1 MLHVLYLL
9 MRLML
14 WVEKE
19 DQEILVV
26 MMNEKIHSINYLLKW
41 MVRVYISSCQTHF
54 TCDYTCCIPL
64 GFNTDSNVV
73 VMAGTNRPDVL
84 DPALLRP
91 GRFDRQIYL
100 SPPDIKGRYVL

>member
-41 MVRVYISSCQTHF
+41 MVCVYLVAKHTLHSITLVAFH
-54 TCDYTCCIPL
+54 
-64 GFNTDSNVV
+64 
-73 VMAGTNRPDVL
+73 
-84 DPALLRP
+84 
-91 GRFDRQIYL
+91 
-100 SPPDIKGRYVL
+100 